1 MATNLRRRSR
11 PRFTVLVMVLA
22 SITVLTLDAKNV
34 PVLGTIRSGMLQALS
49 PIESGFSTVTRPLR
63 DAWNGVANYDDLK
76 KRNQKLQAE
85 VDRLKGAGA
94 KNADLQTQVD
104 KLKKQLNVPFVA
116 SFKVTV
122 AQIATGNF
130 SSFDD
135 DTAQIN
141 QGTNAG
147 IVIGNP
153 VVDSAGLVGKII
165 RTSSNRSVMQ
175 LITDPDL
182 EIGVRLQSND
192 IGVGQGEGAGKGFIV
207 NQQIELTDKVT
218 KGELVST
225 CGCARASFPGDIPI
239 GTVDKIT
246 RSQSEQTQILNVKLD
261 ADLTQLDYVQV
272 LHWLPPPST

>member
-49 PIESGFSTVTRPLR
+49 PIESGFSTATHPLR
-63 DAWNGVANYDDLK
+63 NAWNGVANYDELK

-94 KNADLQTQVD
+94 KNADLQTTVD
-104 KLKKQLNVPFVA
+104 KLKKQLGVKFVA
-116 SFKVTV
+116 NYKVTV

-147 IVIGNP
+147 IAVGNP
-153 VVDSAGLVGKII
+153 VIDSAGLVGKII
-165 RTSSNRSVMQ
+165 RTSSDRSVMQ

-225 CGCARASFPGDIPI
+225 CGCARATFPGDIPI
-239 GTVDKIT
+239 GTVSKIT

-272 LHWLPPPST
+272 LHWLPRSS